1 MARAFYTSDAAA
13 ERLDRARDWLAA
25 WPRDHEVLVVGHE
38 LEAVDA
44 FCRRAD
50 AEGARFG
57 WHRLTLELLALR
69 LGQLP
74 LAREGLVPASAL
86 ARQAIC
92 ARVLREES
100 ASAPLRADGG
110 LDWGAVSGS
119 AGWSR
124 ALVRTLDELAGLGD
138 EVTPPAPLDRLAR
151 AYGDALVGHGLADR
165 SRLFVAAKAATATD
179 EALTGRPVLW
189 LDVAP
194 PDPVSVALVA
204 ALTARSP
211 DVFAVA
217 PAGDRVAIAALTEA
231 LGRMPEALET
241 AVDRGALG
249 RIQRGLFRPD
259 VSLESA
265 SDEGLHF
272 SSSPGE
278 AREAVE
284 IARRVLRLA
293 DEGVA
298 LEAMAVLCREPESYR
313 APLQEAF
320 RRAGVPAYFT
330 GGTERPDP
338 EGRALLA
345 LLACR
350 AEQLSASRFA
360 EYLSLGV
367 VPRPDAAATPW
378 VPPDGVALPG
388 DEERTEPDLSDATTI
403 VAPRRWERL
412 IVDAAVI
419 GRDVGRWRR
428 RLGGLA
434 DGLRRELNRAD
445 DPVEQESLQLRLDDL
460 TSLSDFALPLL
471 ERLAALPSAA
481 TWEAWLDQLEP
492 LCAEAV
498 ARPAGPLAILRELRP
513 LGAIGPVD
521 LDEVRLVLEERL
533 TTLRARPS
541 GGPAGR
547 VYVTGAERA
556 RGHRFEVV
564 FLPGLAEKVF
574 PPVVR
579 EDPLLLD
586 RARTALHPALPTNT
600 YRVAQERS
608 LLRIAVG
615 AAERQ
620 LFLSYPR
627 LDDEKARPRVP
638 SFYALE
644 LLRAAE
650 GQLPRFDE
658 LPRRDRGS
666 AAARMGWPAPDDPAV
681 AIDDAEYD
689 LATLER
695 LFDADAETRNSAAAY
710 LLHENPHLARALRF
724 RARRWSLKTWG
735 KVDGFATADA
745 DLLRRLADQYHPTVR
760 AYSPTTLEHYARCPY
775 RFYLRAVAGLV
786 PRTRPDALDQLDAR
800 HRGQLIHAVQSRLFR
815 QLEADGALPLEPA
828 GLDLGLER
836 LDAVLAETTREY
848 VDTLAPAIERVFDD
862 TVAQIRADLRT
873 WLGAVVGDQRH
884 HPVRFELGFGLD
896 VEGREL
902 DPASTPDPIDVGGL
916 VIRGA
921 IDWVEEDGGQLR
933 ATDHKTGRFDDARR
947 GIRIMGGK
955 VLQPLLYAL
964 ALEKQEG
971 EGRVAAGRLYYCTR
985 RGDFQ
990 EVVVPLDPPGRQAV
1004 AGFIRLL
1011 TQSFDEGFFP
1021 AQPEPEACTYC
1032 DHRVICGPLEDQ
1044 RRKNKRPLPQLDELR
1059 RLP

>member
-1 MARAFYTSDAAA
+1 MACAFYTSDAAA
-13 ERLDRARDWLAA
+13 DRLEHARRWLAA
-25 WPRDHEVLVVGHE
+25 WPRDREVLVVGSE

-50 AEGARFG
+50 VDGARFG

-69 LGQLP
+69 LGQLA
-74 LAREGLVPASAL
+74 LARDGLVPASAL

-100 ASAPLRADGG
+100 VASPLDTEDGWT
-110 LDWGAVSGS
+110 WGEVSGS

-124 ALVRTLDELAGLGD
+124 ALVRTLDELAGLGED
-138 EVTPPAPLDRLAR
+138 IAPPAPLGRLVH
-151 AYGDALVGHGLADR
+151 AYREALAAHGLADR
-165 SRLFVAAKAATATD
+165 SRLFAAARRALETDTA
-179 EALTGRPVLW
+179 LCGKPILW

-194 PDPVSVALVA
+194 PDPISVALIR

-211 DVFAVA
+211 EVLAVA
-217 PAGDRVAIAALTEA
+217 PSGDRRAVASLAQ
-231 LGRMPEALET
+231 ALEHQ
-241 AVDRGALG
+241 AEEIEVDVDRGALG
-249 RIQRGLFRPD
+249 RIHQGLFRPD
-259 VSLESA
+259 VALSTTN
-265 SDEGLHF
+265 DDGLHF

-278 AREAVE
+278 ARESVE

-293 DEGVA
+293 EEGVA
-298 LEAMAVLCREPESYR
+298 LEAIAVLCREPESYR

-320 RRAGVPAYFT
+320 RRAGIPAYFT
-330 GGTERPDP
+330 GGAERPDP

-367 VPRPDAAATPW
+367 VPRPDATETPW
-378 VPPDGVALPG
+378 VPPAGVPVPG
-388 DEERTEPDLSDATTI
+388 DEERVEPQESDAETV

-419 GRDVGRWRR
+419 GRDVERWRR
-428 RLGGLA
+428 RLDGLA
-434 DGLRRELNRAD
+434 DGLERDLKRAEDPIERDALTLRR
-445 DPVEQESLQLRLDDL
+445 DDL
-460 TSLSDFALPLL
+460 KALRDFALPLL
-471 ERLAALPSAA
+471 ERLADLPVTA
-481 TWEAWLDQLEP
+481 TWETWLDQLEP
-492 LCAEAV
+492 LCEAAV
-498 ARPAGPLAILRELRP
+498 ARPAGPLSVLRELRP
-513 LGAIGPVD
+513 LGSIGPVD

-533 TTLRARPS
+533 TTLRARPT

-547 VYVTGAERA
+547 VYVTGADRA
-556 RGHRFEVV
+556 RGHTFEVV

-586 RARTALHPALPTNT
+586 RARTALSPALQVNAD
-600 YRVAQERS
+600 RVAQERS
-608 LLRIAVG
+608 LLRIAAG
-615 AAERQ
+615 AAERR

-658 LPRRDRGS
+658 LPRRDQGS

-689 LATLER
+689 LATLDR
-695 LFDADAETRNSAAAY
+695 LFSADAETRRSAATY

-735 KVDGFATADA
+735 EVDGFATRDA
-745 DLLRRLADQYHPTVR
+745 DLRRRLAETYHPTTR

-775 RFYLRAVAGLV
+775 RFYLRAVAGLL
-786 PRTRPDALDQLDAR
+786 PRSRPEALDQLDAR
-800 HRGQLIHAVQSRLFR
+800 HRGQLIHSVQSRLFR
-815 QLEADGALPLEPA
+815 QLDAEGALPLESA
-828 GLDLGLER
+828 DLDLGLER
-836 LDAVLAETTREY
+836 LERVLTDTSREY
-848 VDTLAPAIERVFDD
+848 VDTLAPAIERVFED

-873 WLGAVVGDQRH
+873 WLSHVVGDQRH
-884 HPVRFELGFGLD
+884 RPVRFELGFGLD
-896 VEGREL
+896 LEGREL
-902 DPASTPDPIDVGGL
+902 DPASKRDPVDVGGL
-916 VIRGA
+916 IVRGA
-921 IDWVEEDGGQLR
+921 IDWVEDDGHQLR

-947 GIRIMGGK
+947 GIRTMGGK

-964 ALEKQEG
+964 ALEQREG

-990 EVVVPLDPPGRQAV
+990 EVVVPLDPPGRQAIASFV
-1004 AGFIRLL
+1004 RLL
-1011 TQSFDEGFFP
+1011 TRSFDEGFFP
-1021 AQPEPEACTYC
+1021 AHPEPDACVHC
-1032 DHRVICGPLEDQ
+1032 DHRVVCGPLEEQ
-1044 RRKNKRPLPQLDELR
+1044 RRKAKRPLPQLEELR